1 MEMQQATLANS
12 DLVLL
17 QHFSARTG
25 MSIEQLV
32 HEAIQ
37 LAYGDDLV
45 VRRDLQLLSSAFGAW
60 GQSEASGAEF
70 VDQLRVG
77 TRLAEQR
84 VQLGGM

>member
-1 MEMQQATLANS
+1 MQKATLANS
-12 DLVLL
+12 DHVLL
-17 QHFSARTG
+17 QRLSDQTG
-25 MSIEQLV
+25 TSIEQLV

-60 GQSEASGAEF
+60 GQSEASSAEF
-70 VDQLRVG
+70 VDQLRIG

-84 VQLGGM
+84 EQLGGR

>member
-1 MEMQQATLANS
+1 MDMQKATLANS
-12 DLVLL
+12 DHILL
-17 QHFSARTG
+17 QRLSARTG
-25 MSIEQLV
+25 TSIEQLV

-45 VRRDLQLLSSAFGAW
+45 VRRDLQLLSSVFGAW
-60 GQSEASGAEF
+60 SQSEVSGVEF

-84 VQLGGM
+84 EQLGGV